1 VSTTFDTAASLEARP
16 MGEILALALF
26 CLLVAVVSLGVVAW
40 SAISGPFF
48 SLDSLL
54 LTSICLLLAAVFGFC
69 FLWLARD
76 ARLLEWLKSRRDQ
89 TSQPDDTP
97 KPK

>member
-1 VSTTFDTAASLEARP
+1 

-26 CLLVAVVSLGVVAW
+26 CLLVAVACLGVVAW
-40 SAISGPFF
+40 TAITGPFF

-54 LTSICLLLAAVFGFC
+54 LTSICLLLATVFGFC
-69 FLWLARD
+69 FLWLARG

-89 TSQPDDTP
+89 ASKPDDTS
-97 KPK
+97 KQD

>member
-1 VSTTFDTAASLEARP
+1 MSTTADTVSSLEARP

-40 SAISGPFF
+40 SAVSGPFF
-48 SLDSLL
+48 TLDNLL

-89 TSQPDDTP
+89 PSKPDNTSKQD
-97 KPK
+97 